1 MSSITISWIVF
12 GSLVAGTVLG
22 MLLRALLPGHHLT
35 PESKDVVKVGM
46 GLIGTMTALV
56 LGLLIAS
63 AKSSFDAQRNGL
75 GQLAGNVIFLDRILA
90 RYGPESKEMRAMLTA
105 SVADMMKRTWPQ
117 EGSQSDPNQSG
128 TGTEGRYE
136 GLFDK
141 LQELSPKNDMQRG
154 LHAQALKTLTDMTQ
168 SRWVLFAESGSSIPA
183 PFLIVLV
190 CWLALLMAS
199 FSLFAPPNATALL
212 TLLICALAISSAIF
226 LILELDRPFH
236 GMIQISSAPMRSAL
250 AQLGR

>member
-1 MSSITISWIVF
+1 
-12 GSLVAGTVLG
+12 
-22 MLLRALLPGHHLT
+22 
-35 PESKDVVKVGM
+35 M

-63 AKSSFDAQRNGL
+63 AKSSFDTQRNGL
-75 GQLAGNVIFLDRILA
+75 GQLAGNIIFLDRILA
-90 RYGPESKEMRAMLTA
+90 RYGPESRVMRDMLRA
-105 SVADMMKRTWPQ
+105 SVADMLKRTWPQ
-117 EGSQSDPNQSG
+117 EDPQSDHTQASS
-128 TGTEGRYE
+128 TTEGRYE

-141 LQELSPKNDMQRG
+141 LQELSPKNDTQRT
-154 LHAQALKTLTDMTQ
+154 LQSQALKTLSDMSQ
-168 SRWVLFAESGSSIPA
+168 SRWVLFAQTGSSIPT
-183 PFLIVLV
+183 PFLIVLI

-199 FSLFAPPNATALL
+199 FSLFAPPNPTAIV

-236 GMIQISSAPMRSAL
+236 GMIQISSAPVRSAL

>member
-1 MSSITISWIVF
+1 MSSITISCIVF
-12 GSLVAGTVLG
+12 AGLLVGTALG
-22 MLLRALLPGHHLT
+22 TLLRTLLPGHHLS

-63 AKSSFDAQRNGL
+63 AKSSFDTQRNGL
-75 GQLAGNVIFLDRILA
+75 GQLAGNIIFLDRILA
-90 RYGPESKEMRAMLTA
+90 RYGPESKDMRDMLRA
-105 SVADMMKRTWPQ
+105 SVADMLRRTWPQ
-117 EGSQSDPNQSG
+117 EDPQSEQTQASS
-128 TGTEGRYE
+128 TEGRYE

-141 LQELSPKNDMQRG
+141 LQELSPKNETQRA
-154 LHAQALKTLTDMTQ
+154 LQSQALKTLSDMAQ
-168 SRWVLFAESGSSIPA
+168 SRWVLFAQTGSSIPI
-183 PFLIVLV
+183 PFLIVLI

-199 FSLFAPPNATALL
+199 FSLFAPPNATAIV
-212 TLLICALAISSAIF
+212 TLMVCALAISSAIF

-236 GMIQISSAPMRSAL
+236 GMIQISSAPVRSAL